1 MRIFDRKRIN
11 ARTVIEQLEIL
22 FNMGRQLED
31 EVINKQDELIAGE
44 NITIVDNVIS
54 ANPGSFTTVD
64 SELSTESTNPV
75 ENKVITNKIVD
86 IETYMYNKQ
95 DKLIAGD
102 NITIVGNVISATGG
116 GTGSGI
122 TAHTF
127 STIGE
132 VVTAVINHTN
142 SFVRMNISG
151 TIVTADYQLLVNGL
165 QLTTPMIPIDG
176 QIDSARGLFVASS
189 TQTTQEIQIFTL
201 MFDSNGVRTVT
212 SNYLISVNDI
222 IVYYWGA

>member
-222 IVYYWGA
+222 IVYY

>member
-31 EVINKQDELIAGE
+31 EVIKKQDELIAGE

-54 ANPGSFTTVD
+54 ANPGSSITID

-75 ENKVITNKIVD
+75 ENKVITDKIVD

-127 STIGE
+127 ATIGE
-132 VVTAVINHTN
+132 AVTAIINHTN

-151 TIVTADYQLLVNGL
+151 TIVTADYQLIVNGL

-189 TQTTQEIQIFTL
+189 TQTTQEIQLFTL
-201 MFDSNGVRTVT
+201 LFDSNGVRTVT

-222 IVYYWGA
+222 IVYY